1 MSFKTY
7 LSRGISYIIH
17 GQPVVY
23 NTVTANISSLSPN
36 ELLKDRTALITGG
49 TSGIGLE
56 MAISFINAGAFVVI
70 TGRDKVRLESACQRI
85 RKETLQVEKIVSV
98 VMDNRDVDTFNQKF
112 IEILELTPNKQIDI
126 LVNNA
131 GIIGEGCFGNIK
143 SDVFDSVI
151 GTNLKGVL
159 FLSQIVAHHM
169 KDNKIEGNILNIASS
184 SSLRPV
190 TQTYTLSKWGIRGLT
205 LGMARMLAP
214 HNIVVNGIAPGPTA
228 TPMLMHNKVDDN
240 IYHEKLITGRYATPE
255 EIANM
260 GVILVSNM
268 SRMIIGDI
276 IYMTG
281 GAGILTNDDMNYSFT

>member
-1 MSFKTY
+1 MSIKTY
-7 LSRGISYIIH
+7 LRRGISYIIH
-17 GQPVVY
+17 GQPIV
-23 NTVTANISSLSPN
+23 NNNVTANISSLSPN
-36 ELLKDRTALITGG
+36 ELLKGRTALITGG

-70 TGRDKVRLESACQRI
+70 TGRDESRLESARQKIRNKTMQAERI
-85 RKETLQVEKIVSV
+85 ARV

-131 GIIGEGCFGNIK
+131 GVIGAGNFGNIK
-143 SDVFDSVI
+143 SEVFDSVI

-184 SSLRPV
+184 SSLRPA

-214 HNIVVNGIAPGPTA
+214 YNIVVNGIAPGPTA
-228 TPMLMHNKVDDN
+228 TPMLIHNKIDDN
-240 IYHEKLITGRYATPE
+240 IYNPKLITERYATPE

-281 GAGILTNDDMNYSFT
+281 GAGILINEDINYTFN

>member
-1 MSFKTY
+1 MSIKTY
-7 LSRGISYIIH
+7 LRRGISYIIH
-17 GQPVVY
+17 GQPIV
-23 NTVTANISSLSPN
+23 NNNVTANISSLSPN
-36 ELLKDRTALITGG
+36 ELLKGRTALITGG

-70 TGRDKVRLESACQRI
+70 TGRDESRLESARQKIRNKTMQAERI
-85 RKETLQVEKIVSV
+85 ASV
-98 VMDNRDVDTFNQKF
+98 VMDNRDVETFNQKF
-112 IEILELTPNKQIDI
+112 IEILELTPNKHIDI

-131 GIIGEGCFGNIK
+131 GIIGGGNFGNIK
-143 SDVFDSVI
+143 SEVFDSVI

-184 SSLRPV
+184 SSVRPA

-214 HNIVVNGIAPGPTA
+214 YNIVVNGIAPGPTA
-228 TPMLMHNKVDDN
+228 TPMLIHNKIDDN
-240 IYHEKLITGRYATPE
+240 LYNPKLIAERYATPE

-281 GAGILTNDDMNYSFT
+281 GAGILTNEDINYTFN